1 MIASS
6 NSVARSGGQI
16 FEPGPHINAALANR
30 SARFAAR
37 WFDLAFIINAFD
49 FAVLTSGHSKI
60 GRGIDYRSDIL

>member
-6 NSVARSGGQI
+6 NSVARSGRQI

-37 WFDLAFIINAFD
+37 WFDLAFIINAFG
-49 FAVLTSGHSKI
+49 FAVYVSLFEISV
-60 GRGIDYRSDIL
+60 GIDHRSDIL